1 MSSITVDGDE
11 LKRVKSIRIQF
22 SEVTLEYGKLFYTKR
37 MIEQEIELLDAQFD
51 DIDQKEQALIKEL
64 NDRYGVG
71 NLNVETGEFTP
82 ESTE

>member
-71 NLNVETGEFTP
+71 NVNVETGEFTP